1 MMKTLLTNEQ
11 SEALQQLGGPL
22 PVLDPRTQQVYV
34 IVDQLTHDQAMDA
47 LKRQQLE
54 DEAAIREGLADA
66 KIGRVMTLDESRT
79 RTLDALDRLSKRPS
93 ADLGP

>member
-1 MMKTLLTNEQ
+1 MKTLLTNEQ

-22 PVLDPRTQQVYV
+22 SVLDPRTQQVYV
-34 IVDQLTHDQAMDA
+34 LVDQLTHDQAMDA

-79 RTLDALDRLSKRPS
+79 RTLDALDRLPK
-93 ADLGP
+93 

>member
-1 MMKTLLTNEQ
+1 MKTLLTNEQ
-11 SEALQQLGGPL
+11 SEALQQLGRPL

-34 IVDQLTHDQAMDA
+34 LVDQLTHDQAMDA
-47 LKRQQLE
+47 LKRQRLE

-79 RTLDALDRLSKRPS
+79 RTLDALDRLPK
-93 ADLGP
+93 